1 MVDHLPVIY
10 RAIESITVG
19 KYICLVL
26 HCIGR
31 ASTKWNLRRHFLD
44 HHPRDLM
51 YLPSKA
57 TVPLP
62 RCERCGM
69 QTERRALYGRHQQ
82 TQHCQDGWDNKVQH
96 AAAETARV
104 ALAQLFTAYKG
115 KLERVEVVK
124 YLGWSLTYNNDPRL
138 CEEI

>member
-1 MVDHLPVIY
+1 
-10 RAIESITVG
+10 
-19 KYICLVL
+19 
-26 HCIGR
+26 
-31 ASTKWNLRRHFLD
+31 
-44 HHPRDLM
+44 M

-69 QTERRALYGRHQQ
+69 QTERRSLYGRHQQ

-104 ALAQLFTAYKG
+104 ALAQLFTAYG
-115 KLERVEVVK
+115 DKLERVEAFK
-124 YLGWSLTYNNDPRL
+124 YLG
-138 CEEI
+138 